1 MPLIPI
7 HTLDDPRLDVYRHLK
22 TTNLTRWSGLFI
34 AEGARVVR
42 RLLESDYEVDQAL
55 VSEERLAEMR
65 PHLPDALPAYVLPH
79 AMAKVLVGYNFHT
92 GVLAC
97 GRRRPGPDLM
107 SIVRPGTD
115 RLLLVV
121 CPAVNDPDNLGSI
134 IRTAA
139 AFGIDAVV
147 LGRECADP
155 LSRRVLR
162 VSMGNALFVPIVESR
177 ELESELVTLRDA
189 FHVDLVATVLD
200 DAAEPLATASISP
213 RTALVFG
220 NEAHGLDEEWSRLCQ
235 RRVTIPMQ
243 RGTDSLNVAVAAGI
257 FLYHFTQSGFQ
268 MGTGSGRS
276 VESAGN
282 PPASGACLHLETG

>member
-7 HTLDDPRLDVYRHLK
+7 HTLDDPRLDVYRNLK

-42 RLLESDYEVDQAL
+42 RLLESDYAVDQAL

-65 PHLPDALPAYVLPH
+65 PHLPASLPTYVLPH
-79 AMAKVLVGYNFHT
+79 VMAKALVGYNFHT

-97 GRRRPGPDLM
+97 GRRRPSPDLA
-107 SIVRPGTD
+107 SIVRRGTG

-139 AFGIDAVV
+139 AFGVDAVV

-177 ELESELVTLRDA
+177 ELESELVTIRDA
-189 FHVDLVATVLD
+189 SGLDLVATVLD
-200 DAAEPLATASISP
+200 DAAEPLATAAVSP

-220 NEAHGLDEEWSRLCQ
+220 NEAHGLADDWSRLCQ

-257 FLYHFTQSGFQ
+257 FLYHFTKQ
-268 MGTGSGRS
+268 
-276 VESAGN
+276 E
-282 PPASGACLHLETG
+282 PGACR

>member
-1 MPLIPI
+1 MPLLPI
-7 HTLDDPRLDVYRHLK
+7 ASLDDPRLDVYRNLK

-42 RLLESDYEVDQAL
+42 RLLESDFVVDQAL

-65 PHLPDALPAYVLPH
+65 PHLSDTVPTFVLPH
-79 AMAKVLVGYNFHT
+79 ALAKALVGYNFHT

-97 GRRRPGPDLM
+97 GRRRPGPELQA
-107 SIVRPGTD
+107 IVNGAGE
-115 RLLLVV
+115 RLTLLV
-121 CPAVNDPDNLGSI
+121 CPAVNDPDNLGSM
-134 IRTAA
+134 IRTAT
-139 AFGIDAVV
+139 AFGVDGIV

-155 LSRRVLR
+155 FSRRVLR

-177 ELESELVTLRDA
+177 ELEAELTTLRQSG
-189 FHVDLVATVLD
+189 VDLIAAVLD
-200 DAAEPLATASISP
+200 DAAEPLASAQCGP

-220 NEAHGLDEEWSRLCQ
+220 NEAHGLGPAWERLCN

-257 FLYHFTQSGFQ
+257 FLYHFTAQ
-268 MGTGSGRS
+268 RP
-276 VESAGN
+276 V
-282 PPASGACLHLETG
+282 PCR